1 MNMRKVIMWNMVTLE
16 GFFEGPNKGQIDW
29 FLFDDELEKYI
40 IDTQK
45 SADTLLF
52 GRVTYEGMA
61 AYWPSAE
68 GRIAGFMNK
77 VPKVVFSRT
86 LKRADWN
93 NTRLV
98 KENVPEEVSQL
109 KQQPGGDIFL
119 IGSANLASTLMQH
132 GLIDEYRLGVNP
144 VILGSG
150 TPLFK
155 GSPDKLSLKLL
166 EARVLKSGLVIL
178 HYKPEGDLS

>member
-1 MNMRKVIMWNMVTLE
+1 MRKLIMWNMVTLD

-29 FLFDDELEKYI
+29 FLSDDELEKYI
-40 IDTQK
+40 LDVQV
-45 SADTLLF
+45 SAGTFLF
-52 GRVTYEGMA
+52 GRVTYELMA

-68 GRIAGFMNK
+68 GQIADFMNS
-77 VPKVVFSRT
+77 VPKVVVSST
-86 LKRADWN
+86 LERADWN

-109 KQQPGGDIFL
+109 KQQPGGDIFVV
-119 IGSANLASTLMQH
+119 GSANLLSTLMQH

-144 VILGSG
+144 IVLGSG

-155 GSPDKLSLKLL
+155 GGPHRLNLKLL
-166 EARVLKSGLVIL
+166 EARTLKSGLVIL
-178 HYKPEGDLS
+178 HYSPE

>member
-1 MNMRKVIMWNMVTLE
+1 MQKVIMWNFITLE
-16 GFFEGPNKGQIDW
+16 GFFEGPDKWQIDW
-29 FLFDDELEKYI
+29 FRYDNELEQYI
-40 IDTQK
+40 IETQL

-61 AYWPSAE
+61 AYWPTAQ
-68 GRIAGFMNK
+68 GPIADFMNR

-86 LKRADWN
+86 LENAGWN

-109 KQQPGGDIFL
+109 KQRAAGEIFL
-119 IGSANLASTLMQH
+119 FGSAQIASTLIQH
-132 GLIDEYRLGVNP
+132 GLIDEYRLGINP
-144 VILGSG
+144 VIIGGG

-155 GSPDKLSLKLL
+155 SSPNRLNLTLL
-166 EARVLKSGLVIL
+166 ETRIFKSGLVIL
-178 HYKPEGDLS
+178 HYQPDQRS

>member
-1 MNMRKVIMWNMVTLE
+1 MRKVILWNMLSLD

-40 IDTQK
+40 LDTQM

-68 GRIAGFMNK
+68 GQIADFMNS

-86 LKRADWN
+86 LERAGWN

-109 KQQPGGDIFL
+109 KQQPGGDIFIFGNAGL
-119 IGSANLASTLMQH
+119 VSSLMQH
-132 GLIDEYRLGVNP
+132 ALIDEYRLGINP

-155 GSPDKLSLKLL
+155 GSPDKLNLKLL
-166 EARVLKSGLVIL
+166 EARALKSGVVIL
-178 HYKPEGDLS
+178 HYKPG